1 MENNHSLSEEE
12 RVTYLKIFMVF
23 LKIGALTFGGGYVM
37 IPLIREELV
46 IRRSWLKPREFYD
59 IMALIQGLPGP
70 LALNTAITAGKK
82 LAGNKGSLLASAGV
96 ILPSFLLILLI
107 AAYFMPLIQN
117 THHATAAFYGIRPAV
132 TALIVTACI
141 NIGRDMLRGKAAF
154 VILAALLV
162 MGLWLHL
169 HPLALLLIGG
179 LSGWL
184 HYKKKGEPS

>member
-1 MENNHSLSEEE
+1 MENNHSLSEE
-12 RVTYLKIFMVF
+12 RVTSLKLFMVF

-37 IPLIREELV
+37 IPLIQEELV
-46 IRRSWLKPREFYD
+46 VKRSWLKPREFYD

-70 LALNTAITAGKK
+70 LALNTAIIAGKK
-82 LAGNKGSLLASAGV
+82 LAGTRGGLLASAGV
-96 ILPSFLLILLI
+96 ILPSFSIILLI

-117 THHATAAFYGIRPAV
+117 TPYAAAAFYGIRPAV
-132 TALIVTACI
+132 TALIVAACI

-184 HYKKKGEPS
+184 YYKREGEPS